1 MCHGTFLH
9 NYVSWCS
16 MVLHE
21 HHDGS
26 QSLMKWLWSWQIAS
40 PIFSLLT
47 WVSGV
52 LLYLT
57 QPPKPSLQSSPSW
70 PGHSNPPATFLSQ
83 SINQS
88 GDLYGWCYILIPLY
102 IVPTTFSLPENVP
115 SLIKHD
121 IFVCSTWP
129 PAKLHIALA
138 PRLTATERT
147 SRPRRG
153 RGTSRETVLKCAN
166 PNHGNLTKKHC
177 NLVVPTRTMS
187 NQCKIQK
194 L

>member
-1 MCHGTFLH
+1 MLNGAAWT
-9 NYVSWCS
+9 SWWFTVFDE
-16 MVLHE
+16 M
-21 HHDGS
+21 
-26 QSLMKWLWSWQIAS
+26 MRSWQIAS
-40 PIFSLLT
+40 PIFSLFT
-47 WVSGV
+47 GVSGV
-52 LLYLT
+52 LLDLT
-57 QPPKPSLQSSPSW
+57 
-70 PGHSNPPATFLSQ
+70 NPRSHPCKVLRVGLGTRILCNFLSQ

-153 RGTSRETVLKCAN
+153 GAPQERPC
-166 PNHGNLTKKHC
+166 
-177 NLVVPTRTMS
+177 
-187 NQCKIQK
+187 
-194 L
+194 

>member
-40 PIFSLLT
+40 PIFSLFT

-57 QPPKPSLQSSPSW
+57 SPRSH
-70 PGHSNPPATFLSQ
+70 PCKVLRVGLGTRILCNFLSQSINQSIHQ

-88 GDLYGWCYILIPLY
+88 GDLYGWCYIMIPLY
-102 IVPTTFSLPENVP
+102 IVPTTFSLPENLP

-153 RGTSRETVLKCAN
+153 GAPQERLC
-166 PNHGNLTKKHC
+166 
-177 NLVVPTRTMS
+177 
-187 NQCKIQK
+187 
-194 L
+194 